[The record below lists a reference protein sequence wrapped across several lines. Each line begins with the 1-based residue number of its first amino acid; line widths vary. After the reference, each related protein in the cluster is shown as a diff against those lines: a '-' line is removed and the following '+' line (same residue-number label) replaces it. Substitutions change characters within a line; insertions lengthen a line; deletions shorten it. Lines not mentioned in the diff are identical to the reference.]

1 MWLCLQKGRRCCFLR
16 HQWNASALLELSLFT
31 SRRLQSSFL
40 LHYRHWWSR
49 TALLTA
55 WPPKR
60 QCQSL
65 LLLNS
70 RCKNA
75 QNLSFLPSH
84 CTHAWHS
91 SQSLSKPLLTA
102 PQKYKC
108 TLKQLI
114 LHPRAYDTW
123 YDFFL
128 FFSEYYFPS
137 RACTCPVN
145 SFYSLL
151 TFTSCILLNTPSVNL
166 LSAASHAQ
174 FKCMICTLLKTKW
187 VKCI

>member
-114 LHPRAYDTW
+114 LHPWAYMTHDMMSFS
-123 YDFFL
+123 FFL
-128 FFSEYYFPS
+128 NIISPHVHAHVLWTHFI
-137 RACTCPVN
+137 RCWHLLLA
-145 SFYSLL
+145 FY
-151 TFTSCILLNTPSVNL
+151 
-166 LSAASHAQ
+166 
-174 FKCMICTLLKTKW
+174 
-187 VKCI
+187 